1 MLTSIATLDVYCIQ
15 VMFWYIV
22 DAQER
27 RTVVTAHPGQD
38 VKLMCTLTA
47 DDSNQ
52 TAAWIINHVGP
63 YSLQQLRDGILTGYS
78 TIGSNLII
86 QNIMINDDRN
96 DTEYRC
102 VIVWINDLKGILEK
116 GDTIFLFVMGE
127 YQHCGFSYIASW
139 LVKYIAIIHMVS
151 VCIVQSGVHTVL

>member
-1 MLTSIATLDVYCIQ
+1 MLTSIATLDIYCIQ
-15 VMFWYIV
+15 VIFWYIV
-22 DAQER
+22 DAQQR
-27 RTVVTAHPGQD
+27 DIIVTAHPGQD
-38 VKLMCTLTA
+38 VELLCTVTA
-47 DDSNQ
+47 DYSNQ
-52 TAAWIINHVGP
+52 TAAWLIQHVGP

-78 TIGSNLII
+78 TNGSNLII

-102 VIVWINDLKGILEK
+102 VIVWIDDLKEILEMSH
-116 GDTIFLFVMGE
+116 TIILFVMGE

>member
-1 MLTSIATLDVYCIQ
+1 MLTSIATLDIYCIQ
-15 VMFWYIV
+15 VIFWYIV

-27 RTVVTAHPGQD
+27 RTIVTAHPGQD
-38 VKLMCTLTA
+38 VKLMCTVIP
-47 DDSNQ
+47 DYSNQ
-52 TAAWIINHVGP
+52 TAAWLINYVGP
-63 YSLQQLRDGILTGYS
+63 YSLQQLRDGILPGYS
-78 TIGSNLII
+78 TNGSNLII

-102 VIVWINDLKGILEK
+102 VIVWIDDLKEILEE
-116 GDTIFLFVMGE
+116 GDAIFLFIMGE

-151 VCIVQSGVHTVL
+151 VCIVQSGVHTAL